1 MLKKASTIA
10 EEIYTK
16 KLSPYFT
23 HKNESCISTSE
34 DFPSNANTTLELNKE
49 TIKMISERK
58 RLTRALSEEVSIA
71 LSKYNLNTKV
81 LDNGNMQITPVP
93 EVIFL

>member
-1 MLKKASTIA
+1 MT
-10 EEIYTK
+10 E
-16 KLSPYFT
+16 
-23 HKNESCISTSE
+23 
-34 DFPSNANTTLELNKE
+34 NTEPLELNKE